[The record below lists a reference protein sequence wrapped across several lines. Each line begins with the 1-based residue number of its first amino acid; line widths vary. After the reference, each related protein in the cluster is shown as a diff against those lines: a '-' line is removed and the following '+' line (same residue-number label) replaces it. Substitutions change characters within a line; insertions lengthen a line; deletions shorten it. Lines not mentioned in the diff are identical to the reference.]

1 MPQKVQRVP
10 YVPSASRKRTY
21 ECSLSLPQG
30 DWVVWWY
37 SSLKRN
43 GQDHTVPLIN
53 VVFRRLKGDK
63 LTATFVKRRIALS
76 RLCFYQPGY
85 ILVDNVLSER
95 LATDAK
101 WFDVNFSYAGKN
113 WSQVQIP
120 KLGLSTAESAFL
132 LPKYCDDEWALVFNF
147 GKDKKLIL
155 NCVEFLVR
163 GYSRRS
169 EIPRILATYE
179 WSEVKSRLFA
189 QDTPDEEIIPKRKTL
204 TGTEKWI
211 VYPHRDMAE
220 DDDVLLAHIAND
232 TTYAAKAARSVY
244 SQLDPVRLRN
254 GEELPITVLPWFN
267 SETKLKCRGFWSADK
282 TSFYCTELIG
292 LKEPTGIPIEP
303 RRDHSTRT
311 PTPEDRIEQER
322 LIALRDD
329 PMTIV
334 LTDLNQPRSQYP
346 REEVEDSSFEV
357 IKTRVV
363 NRIKVPKLT
372 GQQKTIH
379 KDGAEIEDFSTGDAA
394 GQRNDTTGKAVLV
407 DREFG
412 VNSSGMLYE
421 MWKSFQRLKAAQQID
436 HLWWFAP
443 PSQKNSNS
451 DFQCVAFEDDLKNPK
466 ATKWLSLKKGGQRGL
481 LLILVKVQDKF
492 ILVVEIQR
500 DEWIDKHGIYKED
513 NFSGLVCEV
522 ADSGEATHIVK
533 ELNGYLPGKK
543 GVFLQFKSSLPNKI
557 EVFEHRSTGNPNGW
571 CDATAVLALSKMEVK
586 VRRPQI
592 LDTEKLKTD
601 RSR

>member
-1 MPQKVQRVP
+1 MPQQKVQRVP
-10 YVPSASRKRTY
+10 YVPSASRQRTY
-21 ECSLSLPQG
+21 ECSLSLPPG

-37 SSLKRN
+37 SSLRRN
-43 GQDHTVPLIN
+43 GLDYTVPLVN

-63 LTATFVKRRIALS
+63 LTGTFVKRRIALS

-85 ILVDNVLSER
+85 VLVDNVLSER
-95 LATDAK
+95 LATDAE
-101 WFDVNFSYAGKN
+101 WFDVNFNRAAGK
-113 WSQVQIP
+113 WSFMQIAEL
-120 KLGLSTAESAFL
+120 KLSSDESGFL
-132 LPKYCDDEWALVFNF
+132 LPKYCDNEWGLVFKLGN
-147 GKDKKLIL
+147 GKKLIL

-179 WSEVKSRLFA
+179 WSEVESRLFA
-189 QDTPDEEIIPKRKTL
+189 QQTPDNEKISKWKTP

-211 VYPHRDMAE
+211 VYPHSDMVK

-232 TTYAAKAARSVY
+232 ETYAANAAKSIF
-244 SQLDPVRLRN
+244 SQLDPTRFRN
-254 GEELPITVLPWFN
+254 GEELPITAAPWFN
-267 SETKLKCRGFWSADK
+267 SETKLKCRGFWSEDK
-282 TSFYCTELIG
+282 KNFYCTELVG
-292 LKEPTGIPIEP
+292 LEEPTGIPIEA

-372 GQQKTIH
+372 GRQKTIK
-379 KDGAEIEDFSTGDAA
+379 KDELEIEDFSTGDAA

-421 MWKSFQRLKAAQQID
+421 MWKSFERLKAAQQID
-436 HLWWFAP
+436 HLWWFVP
-443 PSQKNSNS
+443 PSDKHSNS
-451 DFQCVAFEDDLKNPK
+451 DFQCIAFKDDFRDPQI
-466 ATKWLSLKKGGQRGL
+466 TKWLSLRNGGQRGL
-481 LLILVKVQDKF
+481 LLILVRVQWKF
-492 ILVVEIQR
+492 ILIVEIQR

-513 NFSGLVCEV
+513 SFSGLVCEV
-522 ADSGEATHIVK
+522 ADSSEATQIFN
-533 ELNGYLPGKK
+533 ELNDYLPSRK
-543 GVFLQFKSSLPNKI
+543 GVFPGFKSSLPNNIK
-557 EVFEHRSTGNPNGW
+557 VFEHRSTGNPDGW

-586 VRRPQI
+586 VRRPQT
-592 LDTEKLKTD
+592 LDTEKLEQD
-601 RSR
+601 

>member
-1 MPQKVQRVP
+1 MPQQKVQRVP
-10 YVPSASRKRTY
+10 YVPSASRQRTY
-21 ECSLSLPQG
+21 ECSLSLPPG

-43 GQDHTVPLIN
+43 GLDHTVPLVN

-63 LTATFVKRRIALS
+63 LTGTFVKRRIALS

-95 LATDAK
+95 LATDAE
-101 WFDVNFSYAGKN
+101 WFDVNFKRADNN
-113 WSQVQIP
+113 WSFVQIP
-120 KLGLSTAESAFL
+120 ELGLSSPDSTFL
-132 LPKYCDDEWALVFNF
+132 LPKYCNNEWALAFNL
-147 GKDKKLIL
+147 GNNRKLIL

-179 WSEVKSRLFA
+179 WPEVEGRLFSKR
-189 QDTPDEEIIPKRKTL
+189 TPDNEKIPNWKTP

-211 VYPHRDMAE
+211 VYPHHDMVK

-232 TTYAAKAARSVY
+232 TTYAANAAKSIF
-244 SQLDPVRLRN
+244 SQLDPHRFRN
-254 GEELPITVLPWFN
+254 GEELPITAAPWFN
-267 SETKLKCRGFWSADK
+267 SETKLKCRGFWSEDK
-282 TSFYCTELIG
+282 KNFYCTELVG
-292 LKEPTGIPIEP
+292 LKEPAGIPIEA
-303 RRDHSTRT
+303 RRDHSTRI
-311 PTPEDRIEQER
+311 PTPEDRIERER

-346 REEVEDSSFEV
+346 REEIEDGSFDL

-363 NRIKVPKLT
+363 NRVKLPKLI
-372 GQQKTIH
+372 GLQKTIH
-379 KDGAEIEDFSTGDAA
+379 KDEHEIEDFSTGDAA
-394 GQRNDTTGKAVLV
+394 GQRNNTTGKAVLV

-421 MWKSFQRLKAAQQID
+421 MWKSFQRLKDAQQID
-436 HLWWFAP
+436 HLWWFVP

-451 DFQCVAFEDDLKNPK
+451 DFQCVAFEDNLKNPQ
-466 ATKWLSLKKGGQRGL
+466 ATKWLKLKKGGQRGL
-481 LLILVKVQDKF
+481 LLILIKVQSEF

-500 DEWIDKHGIYKED
+500 DEWIDKHGTYKED
-513 NFSGLVCEV
+513 SFSGLACKVSNS
-522 ADSGEATHIVK
+522 AEATHIVK
-533 ELNGYLPGKK
+533 ELNDYLPGNK
-543 GVFLQFKSSLPNKI
+543 GVFLKFRSSLPNKI
-557 EVFEHRSTGNPNGW
+557 EIYQHRSTGNPDGW
-571 CDATAVLALSKMEVK
+571 CDATAVLALSKMEVN
-586 VRRPQI
+586 VRRPHARE
-592 LDTEKLKTD
+592 TEKPEQH
-601 RSR
+601 

>member
-1 MPQKVQRVP
+1 MPQQKVQRVP
-10 YVPSASRKRTY
+10 YIPSASRQRTY
-21 ECSLSLPQG
+21 ECSLSLPPG

-37 SSLKRN
+37 SSLRRN
-43 GQDHTVPLIN
+43 GLDHTVPLVN

-63 LTATFVKRRIALS
+63 LTGTFVKRRIALS

-85 ILVDNVLSER
+85 ILVDNVLCER
-95 LATDAK
+95 LATDAE
-101 WFDVNFSYAGKN
+101 WFDVNFNRADEN
-113 WSQVQIP
+113 WKFVQIP
-120 KLGLSTAESAFL
+120 ELGLSSAESEFL
-132 LPKYCDDEWALVFNF
+132 LPKYCNNEWALAFNL
-147 GKDKKLIL
+147 GNDKKLIL

-179 WSEVKSRLFA
+179 WPEVESRLFA
-189 QDTPDEEIIPKRKTL
+189 QKTPKNERVPQWKTP

-211 VYPHRDMAE
+211 VYPHSDMVK

-232 TTYAAKAARSVY
+232 ETYAANAAKSIF
-244 SQLDPVRLRN
+244 SQLDPTRFRN
-254 GEELPITVLPWFN
+254 GEELPITAAPWFN
-267 SETKLKCRGFWSADK
+267 SETKLKCRGFWSEDK
-282 TSFYCTELIG
+282 KNFYCTELVG
-292 LKEPTGIPIEP
+292 LEEPTGIPIEA

-357 IKTRVV
+357 IKTRAV

-372 GQQKTIH
+372 GRQKTIK
-379 KDGAEIEDFSTGDAA
+379 KDELEIEDFSTGDAA
-394 GQRNDTTGKAVLV
+394 GQCNDTTGKAVLV

-421 MWKSFQRLKAAQQID
+421 MWKSFERLKAAQQID
-436 HLWWFAP
+436 HLWWFVP
-443 PSQKNSNS
+443 PSDKHSNS
-451 DFQCVAFEDDLKNPK
+451 DFQCIAFKDDFKDPQI
-466 ATKWLSLKKGGQRGL
+466 TKWLSLRNGGQRGL
-481 LLILVKVQDKF
+481 LLILVRVQGKF
-492 ILVVEIQR
+492 ILIVEIQR

-513 NFSGLVCEV
+513 SFSGLVCEV
-522 ADSGEATHIVK
+522 ADSREATQIFN
-533 ELNGYLPGKK
+533 ELNDYLPSRK
-543 GVFLQFKSSLPNKI
+543 GVFPGFKSSLPNNIK
-557 EVFEHRSTGNPNGW
+557 VFEHRSTGNPDGW

-586 VRRPQI
+586 VRRPQT
-592 LDTEKLKTD
+592 LDKEKLEQA
-601 RSR
+601 

>member
-1 MPQKVQRVP
+1 MPQQKVQRLR
-10 YVPSASRKRTY
+10 YEPSASRKRTY

-43 GQDHTVPLIN
+43 GLDHTVPLVN
-53 VVFRRLKGDK
+53 VVFRRLKGNK
-63 LTATFVKRRIALS
+63 LTDAFVKRRIALS

-95 LATDAK
+95 IATDAK
-101 WFDVNFSYAGKN
+101 WFDVNFSMAGTN
-113 WSQVQIP
+113 WSHVKIAE
-120 KLGLSTAESAFL
+120 LGLSSAESAFL
-132 LPKYCDDEWALVFNF
+132 LPQYCDNEWALVFNI
-147 GKDKKLIL
+147 GNGNKLVL
-155 NCVEFLVR
+155 NCFEFLVR

-179 WSEVKSRLFA
+179 WPEAHSRLFA
-189 QDTPDEEIIPKRKTL
+189 QETPDEEKIPRAKTL
-204 TGTEKWI
+204 TGKGKWI
-211 VYPHRDMAE
+211 VYPHRDMVE

-232 TTYAAKAARSVY
+232 QTYAANAAKSVY
-244 SQLDPVRLRN
+244 SQLNPARFRD
-254 GEELPITVLPWFN
+254 GEELPITVRPWFN
-267 SETKLKCRGFWSADK
+267 SETKLKCRGFLSADK
-282 TSFYCTELIG
+282 KIFYCTELVG
-292 LKEPTGIPIEP
+292 LKEPTGIPVEA

-363 NRIKVPKLT
+363 NRVKVPKLT
-372 GQQKTIH
+372 GKQKTTH
-379 KDGAEIEDFSTGDAA
+379 KDGPEIEDFSTGDAA

-407 DREFG
+407 NREFG

-436 HLWWFAP
+436 HLWWFVP
-443 PSQKNSNS
+443 PSEKNSNS
-451 DFQCVAFEDDLKNPK
+451 DFQCVAFKDDFKNLNT
-466 ATKWLSLKKGGQRGL
+466 TKWLSLKKGGQRGL
-481 LLILVKVQDKF
+481 LLILVKVQGKF
-492 ILVVEIQR
+492 IMIVEIQR
-500 DEWIDKHGIYKED
+500 DEWINKHGIYTED
-513 NFSGLVCEV
+513 SFSGLVCEV
-522 ADSGEATHIVK
+522 ADSSEATQIFN
-533 ELNGYLPGKK
+533 ELNDYLPARK
-543 GVFLQFKSSLPNKI
+543 GVFVKFKSSLPNKI
-557 EVFEHRSTGNPNGW
+557 EVFEHRSTGNPDGW
-571 CDATAVLALSKMEVK
+571 CDATAVLALSKMDVK

-592 LDTEKLKTD
+592 LDTEKLEQD
-601 RSR
+601 

>member
-1 MPQKVQRVP
+1 MPKEKVQRVP
-10 YVPSASRKRTY
+10 YVPTASRQRTY

-37 SSLKRN
+37 SSLRRN
-43 GQDHTVPLIN
+43 GLDHTVPLVN
-53 VVFRRLKGDK
+53 VVFRRLKGNK
-63 LTATFVKRRIALS
+63 LTGTFVKRRIALS

-85 ILVDNVLSER
+85 ILVNNVLSER
-95 LATDAK
+95 LATDAE
-101 WFDVNFSYAGKN
+101 WFDVNFKRAKNN
-113 WSQVQIP
+113 WSFVQIP
-120 KLGLSTAESAFL
+120 MLGLSAAESAFL
-132 LPKYCDDEWALVFNF
+132 LPKYCNNEWALVFNI
-147 GKDKKLIL
+147 GIGKKLIL

-179 WSEVKSRLFA
+179 WSEVESRLFA
-189 QDTPDEEIIPKRKTL
+189 QETPDNEKIPKWKTP

-211 VYPHRDMAE
+211 VYPHSDMVK

-232 TTYAAKAARSVY
+232 KTYAANAAKSIF
-244 SQLDPVRLRN
+244 SQLDPDRFRN
-254 GEELPITVLPWFN
+254 GEELPITAAPWFN
-267 SETKLKCRGFWSADK
+267 SETKLKCRGFWSEDK
-282 TSFYCTELIG
+282 KNFYCTELVG
-292 LKEPTGIPIEP
+292 LEEPTGIPIEA

-311 PTPEDRIEQER
+311 PTPEDRLEQER

-334 LTDLNQPRSQYP
+334 LTDLRQPRSQYS

-372 GQQKTIH
+372 GRQKTIH
-379 KDGAEIEDFSTGDAA
+379 KDEPEIEDFSTGDAA

-407 DREFG
+407 NREFG

-421 MWKSFQRLKAAQQID
+421 IWKSFQRLKAAQQID
-436 HLWWFAP
+436 HLWWFVP
-443 PSQKNSNS
+443 PSNKHSNS
-451 DFQCVAFEDDLKNPK
+451 DFQCVAFKDDFKDPK
-466 ATKWLSLKKGGQRGL
+466 ITKWLSLKKGGQRGL
-481 LLILVKVQDKF
+481 LLILAKVQGRF
-492 ILVVEIQR
+492 FMIVEIQR
-500 DEWIDKHGIYKED
+500 DEWINKHGIYKED
-513 NFSGLVCEV
+513 SFSGLVCEV
-522 ADSGEATHIVK
+522 ADSSEATQIFN
-533 ELNGYLPGKK
+533 ELNDYLPSRK
-543 GVFLQFKSSLPNKI
+543 GVFLGFKSSLPNKI
-557 EVFEHRSTGNPNGW
+557 EVFEHRSTGNPDGW

-592 LDTEKLKTD
+592 LDTEKLEQD
-601 RSR
+601 